1 MKFITSSS
9 STSASFPSFPSTV
22 YDPALFS
29 HPPPPPPPAIQ
40 VTPPAIEMN
49 ENDHKE
55 NEVNNKINQSE
66 NAINSGLL
74 APPPKLSYHEQ
85 KQLVSS
91 IQGWAKDHGYAV
103 AIRNSCNKGLCYI
116 YGCDISGKYV
126 SKNASMHTRKTNC
139 PFSLSGNFSKK
150 NGLWQVKIR
159 NHEHNHPPS
168 SDPTTHPIHR

>member
-9 STSASFPSFPSTV
+9 STAASFPSFPATV

-40 VTPPAIEMN
+40 VTTPAIEMN

-74 APPPKLSYHEQ
+74 APPPELSYHEQ

-91 IQGWAKDHGYAV
+91 IQSWAKDHGYAI

-116 YGCDISGKYV
+116 
-126 SKNASMHTRKTNC
+126 
-139 PFSLSGNFSKK
+139 
-150 NGLWQVKIR
+150 
-159 NHEHNHPPS
+159 
-168 SDPTTHPIHR
+168 